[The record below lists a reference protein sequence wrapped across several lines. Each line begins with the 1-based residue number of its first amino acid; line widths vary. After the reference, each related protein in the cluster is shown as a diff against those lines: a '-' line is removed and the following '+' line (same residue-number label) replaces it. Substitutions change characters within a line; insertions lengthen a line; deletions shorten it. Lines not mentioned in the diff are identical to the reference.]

1 MKKSNHNK
9 IKNTIIL
16 FELLTRQVTSDTMRG
31 VEPSPALALLKKH
44 FKANSAIGK
53 ELVMYQTLVNESYK
67 NEAKAR
73 ALVETV
79 CTLRKKLKAE
89 SLKKEKY
96 QLIKEIKQHYE
107 LAAFFN
113 TKIQNYKIFASI
125 YTLFEGVSVGVA
137 RATELVDSKFTIL
150 EHLTRTKQKQTIDN
164 TTKLINEYK
173 KQDEEVRLLA
183 YKLMVDKFNVKYA
196 GLSQQQRRVLKEYI
210 YNVSNTESLR
220 DFMLKEA
227 YALKL
232 ELKKQTKLVSDKV
245 IRIKLNE
252 AITLMEKYERIKNVK
267 EENVLSL
274 LLYHELLKE
283 LKHATKRS

>member
-1 MKKSNHNK
+1 MKKSSHNK

-31 VEPSPALALLKKH
+31 IEPSPALSILKKH
-44 FKANSAIGK
+44 FKATSALGK

-67 NEAKAR
+67 SEAKAK

-79 CTLRKKLKAE
+79 ISLRKKLKAE
-89 SLKKEKY
+89 SLKREKY
-96 QLIKEIKQHYE
+96 ELIKEIKAHYD

-113 TKIQNYKIFASI
+113 TKIQNYKVFASI
-125 YTLFEGVSVGVA
+125 YTLFEGA
-137 RATELVDSKFTIL
+137 TLTRPTELVDSKFTVL
-150 EHLTRTKQKQTIDN
+150 EHLTRTKQK
-164 TTKLINEYK
+164 LSESSEVLNEYK
-173 KQDEEVRLLA
+173 KQDEDVRLLA
-183 YKLMVDKFNVKYA
+183 YKLMVDKFNSKYA
-196 GLSQQQRRVLKEYI
+196 TLSARQRRVLKEYI

-227 YALKL
+227 YDLKL
-232 ELKKQTKLVSDKV
+232 QLKKQAKVVSDKV
-245 IRIKLNE
+245 IKIKLAE
-252 AITLMEKYERIKNVK
+252 AIILMGKYEKIRNVK

-283 LKHATKRS
+283 LKHAAK